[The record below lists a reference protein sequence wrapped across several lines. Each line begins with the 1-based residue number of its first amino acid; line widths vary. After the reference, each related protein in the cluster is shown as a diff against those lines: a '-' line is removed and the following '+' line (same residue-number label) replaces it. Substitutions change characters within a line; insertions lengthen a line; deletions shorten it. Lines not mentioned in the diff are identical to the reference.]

1 MRKIFYIAGAIVML
15 CMTSCSSGKKVVAPA
30 PKQINLALIEEP
42 QRNRYVELDYGIRL
56 SVRDSRA
63 NSRVLQK
70 YDASATYIP
79 KVAVNPEIVSF
90 VSESTRR
97 YMRTMGFNLDADVAT
112 DYMLT
117 LYIGEFNV
125 SYLSGIG
132 WAGTV
137 QFNIEVHDQERK
149 LVYPNVVVVGR
160 ANVAGSSSNF
170 NLATQALNM
179 AYNNALKDIDW
190 DRIAFFLKRAS
201 SPKLEKNKQV
211 SGTGNTALEATV
223 IRWYIDSAPK
233 GADVSVRVVSST
245 SEVKNT
251 NQNYVGSTPYETT
264 ETFDIQGLTFN
275 NSGNVQIEVTCEK
288 AGYTT
293 QKKRFNL
300 RQVIEQKEIST
311 KFNLIKE
318 D

>member
-1 MRKIFYIAGAIVML
+1 ML